1 MGVATNLIT
10 ISVVL
15 TKVVIR
21 NGRSNSHFAQ
31 PFIDFGVPGESAQ
44 LYGSELV
51 ESRISLLQ
59 IDLRFDD
66 VDLLL

>member
-21 NGRSNSHFAQ
+21 NGRNSHFAQ